1 MMKPLVLLIGAAAL
15 AAVLAAT
22 LPAQAVERTDTPK
35 KGKVR
40 LTFDPT
46 VETWEAAFG
55 PQGRQPVGGLLSR
68 DSLGSAA
75 VPALR
80 PMETGVQA
88 ASGLSAF
95 AASLGRTLLAIRSER
110 RVTPLSAEVGLSD
123 RLSVSVMVPIVR
135 VDVRETLNIDSARGN
150 LGLNPLYFGNQAEL
164 QTFFTHFDAAL
175 AALNT
180 EIQGGTCVPRCAEAL
195 ALYNQGQVVRNA
207 LNTAV
212 YGTGPSSPSPF
223 LPLAGSAAGKGIDT
237 TVITIQRQLTDSFGI
252 SGFPDTLTLPT
263 EAATPDDINFL
274 LSDPTFGFD
283 YTPVERTPKF
293 YRYWPGDAEVAAK
306 YRVFAGPAYAG
317 AVKVTVR
324 LPTGHPASPNDPFAL
339 STGDH
344 QTDVEVGYIQELTL
358 WQRLWLNLNARAGL
372 QLAGL
377 RDARVA
383 PPGAFWVPAAAAAR
397 LDWKPG
403 NYFALDFAPMY
414 RFNREFSGGVTV
426 AYYRQG
432 LDHYTYRSAGDS
444 LSVAANLGGPVSA
457 AVLDPGTD
465 RRLWQLG
472 LAVTYQGPVW
482 ETGFS
487 VQQTVSGWGGGGGGA
502 GSSVPAATTFRL
514 VFRAF
519 HSLF

>member
-1 MMKPLVLLIGAAAL
+1 MMKPLALLIGVALLAAL
-15 AAVLAAT
+15 PCA

-55 PQGRQPVGGLLSR
+55 PQGRQPVGGFLNS

-75 VPALR
+75 VPTLG
-80 PMETGVQA
+80 PMETGIQA

-110 RVTPLSAEVGLSD
+110 RVTPLTAEVGLSD

-135 VDVRETLNIDSARGN
+135 VDVRETLRVDSTTGN
-150 LGLNPLYFGNQAEL
+150 LGFNPLYFGSQAAFT
-164 QTFFTHFDAAL
+164 TFFSHFDAAL
-175 AALNT
+175 AALNAQ
-180 EIQGGTCVPRCAEAL
+180 ISGGTCVPRCAEAL
-195 ALYNQGQVVRNA
+195 TLYNQGIAVRNA

-212 YGTGPSSPSPF
+212 YGTGPSSRSPF
-223 LPLAGSAAGKGIDT
+223 LPLAGSAAGKGVDT
-237 TVITIQRQLTDSFGI
+237 TVAGIQQQLKDSFAI
-252 SGFPDTLTLPT
+252 AGFPDTLTLPT
-263 EAATPDDINFL
+263 VAASSDDIQQL
-274 LSDPTFGFD
+274 LYDPTFG
-283 YTPVERTPKF
+283 YAYAPIQRTPKF
-293 YRYWPGDAEVAAK
+293 SRYWPGDAEVAAK
-306 YRVFAGPAYAG
+306 YRLFTGPAYAG

-324 LPTGHPASPNDPFAL
+324 LPTGHQASPNDPFAL
-339 STGDH
+339 SSGDH
-344 QTDVEVGYIQELTL
+344 QTDIELGYIQELTL
-358 WQRLWLNLNARAGL
+358 WKRLWLNLNARAGL
-372 QLAGL
+372 QMAGL

-383 PPGAFWVPAAAAAR
+383 PQGAFWVPAGAAAR

-403 NYFALDFAPMY
+403 NYLALDFAPMY
-414 RFNREFSGGVTV
+414 HFNKEFSGGVTV

-432 LDHYTYRSAGDS
+432 LDRYTYQSASD
-444 LSVAANLGGPVSA
+444 SVAVATNLGAPVSA

-465 RRLWQLG
+465 RRMWQMG

-487 VQQTVSGWGGGGGGA
+487 VQQTVSGWGAGA
-502 GSSVPAATTFRL
+502 SVPAATTFRL

>member
-1 MMKPLVLLIGAAAL
+1 MMRPLILLLGL
-15 AAVLAAT
+15 AVLPGA
-22 LPAQAVERTDTPK
+22 LPAQAVERTDTPR

-46 VETWEAAFG
+46 IETWEAAFG
-55 PQGRQPVGGLLSR
+55 PQGRQAVGGFLSG

-110 RVTPLSAEVGLSD
+110 RVTPLTAEVGLSD

-135 VDVRETLNIDSARGN
+135 VDVRETLNVDSARGN
-150 LGLNPLYFGNQAEL
+150 LGLNPLYFGSQAAL
-164 QTFFTHFDAAL
+164 QAFFTHFDAAL
-175 AALNT
+175 ASLDAQ
-180 EIQGGTCVPRCAEAL
+180 ISGGTCAPRCAEAL
-195 ALYNQGQVVRNA
+195 ALSNQGHAVRNA

-212 YGTGPSSPSPF
+212 FGTGPSSPSPF

-237 TVITIQRQLTDSFGI
+237 TVSTIQRQLADSFGI

-263 EAATPDDINFL
+263 AAATPDDISFL
-274 LSDPTFGFD
+274 MSDPTFGFD

-306 YRVFAGPAYAG
+306 YRVFTGPAYDG
-317 AVKVTVR
+317 AVKVLVR
-324 LPTGHPASPNDPFAL
+324 LPTGHQASPNDPFAL

-358 WQRLWLNLNARAGL
+358 WKRLWLNFNARAGL

-383 PPGAFWVPAAAAAR
+383 PPGSFWVPAGAAAR

-403 NYFALDFAPMY
+403 NYVALDFAPMY
-414 RFNREFSGGVTV
+414 RFNKEFSGGVTV
-426 AYYRQG
+426 GYYRQG
-432 LDHYTYRSAGDS
+432 LDHYTYQSSGDS
-444 LSVAANLGGPVSA
+444 VAVATNLGAPVSA
-457 AVLDPGTD
+457 AVLDQGTD
-465 RRLWQLG
+465 RRWWQMG
-472 LAVTYQGPVW
+472 VAVTYQGPVW

-487 VQQTVSGWGGGGGGA
+487 VQQTVSGWGGSAGA
-502 GSSVPAATTFRL
+502 VPAATTFRL